1 MTQALYRGLD
11 AQDLDR
17 GYNLRARVPE
27 HPAIF
32 QRWADD
38 SRAARDRLGGR
49 LDLPY
54 GPGERQRIDLFAPVQ
69 AGVPVL
75 AFIHGGYWQA
85 LSRQDFSYLA
95 PAFVA
100 RGIAFAA
107 IGYDLC
113 PTVTLDRI
121 VEETAEALGWLHR
134 QAGDLGLDP
143 ARLHVAG
150 HSAGGHLTA
159 MMAVTDWAARGLP
172 VDLVKSGTAVSG
184 VFDLEPIR
192 HTYLNK
198 ALCLDEQA
206 ARRLSPLHAI
216 PDQGPPLIL
225 AVGGDETS
233 EFLRQQAEFYAA
245 WTARGLEART
255 VDLPGLHHFDAVD
268 RMGDPDSALFRATV
282 AMIEGG

>member
-1 MTQALYRGLD
+1 MTPALYRGLD
-11 AQDLDR
+11 AEDLDR

-54 GPGERQRIDLFAPVQ
+54 GAGERQRIDLFAPAQ
-69 AGVPVL
+69 AGAPVL
-75 AFIHGGYWQA
+75 AFVHGGYWQA

-121 VEETAEALGWLHR
+121 VEEIAEALAWLHT

-143 ARLHVAG
+143 ARIHVAG

-172 VDLVKSGTAVSG
+172 ADLVKSGTAISG
-184 VFDLEPIR
+184 VFDMEPIR

-198 ALCLDEQA
+198 ALSLDEEA

-233 EFLRQQAEFYAA
+233 EFLRQQADFHAA
-245 WTARGLEART
+245 WTTRGLKGRT
-255 VDLPGLHHFDAVD
+255 IDLPGLHHFDAVD
-268 RMGDPDSALFRATV
+268 RLGDPRSPLFQATA
-282 AMIEGG
+282 AMVEGG